1 MAPELPDVEVLR
13 QSLSEPARFEAIY
26 ERHLTPVYRYLRRRV
41 GDNLAEDL
49 TAEVFVRAFR
59 HRSRYDVQHATVL
72 PWLFGI
78 ASNLIADHR
87 RAESKRLKALERLAS
102 VSGTDQTMAS
112 DEVYLGTTLSPE
124 LYRAVR
130 KLTAADRDAL
140 LLVAWGELSYVE
152 TAQALGIPVGT
163 VRSRIA
169 RARKQLQKTI
179 GANYFRASSVPIAEG
194 GTHA

>member
-1 MAPELPDVEVLR
+1 MASELPDVEILR
-13 QSLSEPARFEAIY
+13 QSFSEPARFEAIY
-26 ERHLTPVYRYLRRRV
+26 ERHIAPVYRYLRRRV
-41 GDNLAEDL
+41 GDDVAEDL

-59 HRSRYDVQHATVL
+59 SRSRYDAQHPTAL

-78 ASNLIADHR
+78 ASNLIADQR

-102 VSGTDQTMAS
+102 VSTRDQAMAS
-112 DEVYLGTTLSPE
+112 EDVYLGTTLSPE

-130 KLTAADRDAL
+130 KLATGDRDAL
-140 LLVAWGELSYVE
+140 LLLAWGELSYDE

-169 RARKQLQKTI
+169 RARKQLQKAI
-179 GANYFRASSVPIAEG
+179 GADIRTSPAPIAEG

>member
-1 MAPELPDVEVLR
+1 MPSDLTDAEILR
-13 QSLSEPARFEAIY
+13 QSLAEPIRFEAIY
-26 ERHLTPVYRYLRRRV
+26 ERHLAPVHRYLRRRV
-41 GDNLAEDL
+41 GDDLAEDL

-59 HRSRYDVQHATVL
+59 NRSRYKAQHPTCL

-78 ASNLIADHR
+78 ANNLIGDHR
-87 RAESKRLKALERLAS
+87 RAERRRLKTLELLAATS
-102 VSGTDQTMAS
+102 TNRSMAS

-130 KLTAADRDAL
+130 KLAAGDRDAL
-140 LLVAWGELSYVE
+140 LLVAWGELSYDE

-169 RARKQLQKTI
+169 RARKKLQKSI
-179 GANYFRASSVPIAEG
+179 GADFRTSSAPVTEG
-194 GTHA
+194 DAHV